1 MSNIFNKKGA
11 LIDAINQIRESV
23 SKEYADEHKQKAMAA
38 RNSGKMSDYHKH
50 MATHHDHLATHHT
63 DKGDTRAADLHMNKA
78 TEHENKAKEV
88 SEAKCMTKEAKL
100 DKVQPAELKKD
111 HSERKDKDI
120 DNDGDVDSSDEYL
133 HKRRQA
139 ISKAMKSEGFSEAE
153 ITNLLDTLDEATPS
167 SQQVKQGIGIARDK
181 RYAGGNMSGAVK
193 AMDKLNKGLARH
205 PAVEKELQKQNEE
218 VEDIKEYE
226 MSRRADGKYVDDEG
240 NVMSSPTSRWAAKKV
255 TSDRYRPN
263 PSSSS
268 YKSKYRK
275 EEVDIEE
282 EQIDEL
288 TAAEKKL
295 VNTMY
300 DKKGNLT
307 DSGKKVRAHSQN
319 KFPHNVSASQG
330 ERMSAKGTMYR
341 EEVEIDEEEQINELS
356 KSTLASYTRKAAGS
370 IASKARSAGVELG
383 AGASKRKDKYERD
396 ENKVVKRLVGI
407 SKATQRLAKEEFDI
421 EIQEAEQFA
430 GWIAHHNGKKLEI
443 RKHEAKDLHGAK
455 QKAIAHFKPKK
466 SQQHMVSVQPAYEEV
481 QVEDESLDESK
492 KELLKKGADLL
503 KKRAE
508 ANKKAM
514 DTGFMSMPDY
524 ARKKFDEE
532 VELDEVSDK
541 LLDRYRQ
548 KAFTDQPSTDD
559 GSGKYSKRQRG
570 RALAFDKQVGRAKVR
585 STNEEESLEER
596 NKENALRR
604 KMMDAS
610 RGARYKVSG
619 NPVPDKEPEHK
630 TAQDHNKAIGRA
642 LRKEDLELDS
652 IVEQS
657 DKEEKHEMAQTQAH
671 FIKYAAEEILEYI
684 EMGGEIEEWYQNKL
698 SKVHSDVE
706 SLHSYMEGEKRR
718 TGMSEEADLEEAK
731 ELSPKQN
738 LLLRAMATDPQDI
751 NKMRRAI
758 KLGDKA
764 LMNPVMRQEI
774 LKMLDQMMDVSLN
787 DPTIFAKTRQ
797 IFKKRK
803 ATDTT
808 NTE

>member
-1 MSNIFNKKGA
+1 M
-11 LIDAINQIRESV
+11 
-23 SKEYADEHKQKAMAA
+23 
-38 RNSGKMSDYHKH
+38 SGK
-50 MATHHDHLATHHT
+50 
-63 DKGDTRAADLHMNKA
+63 
-78 TEHENKAKEV
+78 V
-88 SEAKCMTKEAKL
+88 IKL
-100 DKVQPAELKKD
+100 DKEDGAE
-111 HSERKDKDI
+111 
-120 DNDGDVDSSDEYL
+120 DEKYYTV
-133 HKRRQA
+133 KR
-139 ISKAMKSEGFSEAE
+139 
-153 ITNLLDTLDEATPS
+153 D
-167 SQQVKQGIGIARDK
+167 
-181 RYAGGNMSGAVK
+181 
-193 AMDKLNKGLARH
+193 
-205 PAVEKELQKQNEE
+205 
-218 VEDIKEYE
+218 
-226 MSRRADGKYVDDEG
+226 DGKE
-240 NVMSSPTSRWAAKKV
+240 M
-255 TSDRYRPN
+255 
-263 PSSSS
+263 
-268 YKSKYRK
+268 KY
-275 EEVDIEE
+275 
-282 EQIDEL
+282 
-288 TAAEKKL
+288 A
-295 VNTMY
+295 
-300 DKKGNLT
+300 
-307 DSGKKVRAHSQN
+307 
-319 KFPHNVSASQG
+319 P
-330 ERMSAKGTMYR
+330 
-341 EEVEIDEEEQINELS
+341 NELS
-356 KSTLASYTRKAAGS
+356 MIKEEKLEEKAESMVQATAARIALAAKRGKIPMSKLQGGS
-370 IASKARSAGVELG
+370 KDMVKMSEKDLEDFSKAKKDAPERVE
-383 AGASKRKDKYERD
+383 
-396 ENKVVKRLVGI
+396 
-407 SKATQRLAKEEFDI
+407 EEFDI

-443 RKHEAKDLHGAK
+443 RKHEAKDLYGAK

-481 QVEDESLDESK
+481 QTEDESLSESK

-532 VELDEVSDK
+532 VDS
-541 LLDRYRQ
+541 
-548 KAFTDQPSTDD
+548 
-559 GSGKYSKRQRG
+559 
-570 RALAFDKQVGRAKVR
+570 
-585 STNEEESLEER
+585 
-596 NKENALRR
+596 
-604 KMMDAS
+604 
-610 RGARYKVSG
+610 
-619 NPVPDKEPEHK
+619 
-630 TAQDHNKAIGRA
+630 
-642 LRKEDLELDS
+642 DS
-652 IVEQS
+652 ISEQS

>member
-1 MSNIFNKKGA
+1 
-11 LIDAINQIRESV
+11 
-23 SKEYADEHKQKAMAA
+23 
-38 RNSGKMSDYHKH
+38 
-50 MATHHDHLATHHT
+50 
-63 DKGDTRAADLHMNKA
+63 
-78 TEHENKAKEV
+78 
-88 SEAKCMTKEAKL
+88 
-100 DKVQPAELKKD
+100 
-111 HSERKDKDI
+111 
-120 DNDGDVDSSDEYL
+120 
-133 HKRRQA
+133 
-139 ISKAMKSEGFSEAE
+139 
-153 ITNLLDTLDEATPS
+153 
-167 SQQVKQGIGIARDK
+167 
-181 RYAGGNMSGAVK
+181 
-193 AMDKLNKGLARH
+193 
-205 PAVEKELQKQNEE
+205 
-218 VEDIKEYE
+218 
-226 MSRRADGKYVDDEG
+226 
-240 NVMSSPTSRWAAKKV
+240 
-255 TSDRYRPN
+255 
-263 PSSSS
+263 
-268 YKSKYRK
+268 
-275 EEVDIEE
+275 
-282 EQIDEL
+282 L

-341 EEVEIDEEEQINELS
+341 EEVELDEAVLDESELAKQWRSGKSSIKSGNVELIRSKSGVHTIKKGGKTIGDFSLDYDGWVVGVKGKKGQTKLVSVDDIVKMASSMKESVVLDEAYTHEEEQIDELS
-356 KSTLASYTRKAAGS
+356 KKTLGSYLRKASAD
-370 IASKARSAGVELG
+370 AVTNARSAGVELG

-532 VELDEVSDK
+532 VD
-541 LLDRYRQ
+541 
-548 KAFTDQPSTDD
+548 
-559 GSGKYSKRQRG
+559 
-570 RALAFDKQVGRAKVR
+570 
-585 STNEEESLEER
+585 
-596 NKENALRR
+596 
-604 KMMDAS
+604 
-610 RGARYKVSG
+610 
-619 NPVPDKEPEHK
+619 
-630 TAQDHNKAIGRA
+630 
-642 LRKEDLELDS
+642 LDS

>member
-1 MSNIFNKKGA
+1 
-11 LIDAINQIRESV
+11 
-23 SKEYADEHKQKAMAA
+23 
-38 RNSGKMSDYHKH
+38 
-50 MATHHDHLATHHT
+50 
-63 DKGDTRAADLHMNKA
+63 
-78 TEHENKAKEV
+78 
-88 SEAKCMTKEAKL
+88 
-100 DKVQPAELKKD
+100 
-111 HSERKDKDI
+111 
-120 DNDGDVDSSDEYL
+120 
-133 HKRRQA
+133 
-139 ISKAMKSEGFSEAE
+139 
-153 ITNLLDTLDEATPS
+153 
-167 SQQVKQGIGIARDK
+167 
-181 RYAGGNMSGAVK
+181 
-193 AMDKLNKGLARH
+193 
-205 PAVEKELQKQNEE
+205 
-218 VEDIKEYE
+218 
-226 MSRRADGKYVDDEG
+226 
-240 NVMSSPTSRWAAKKV
+240 
-255 TSDRYRPN
+255 
-263 PSSSS
+263 
-268 YKSKYRK
+268 
-275 EEVDIEE
+275 
-282 EQIDEL
+282 
-288 TAAEKKL
+288 
-295 VNTMY
+295 
-300 DKKGNLT
+300 
-307 DSGKKVRAHSQN
+307 
-319 KFPHNVSASQG
+319 
-330 ERMSAKGTMYR
+330 MSAKGTMYR
-341 EEVEIDEEEQINELS
+341 EEVEVNESHFALGDKVKFKDSGMSGKVIKLDKEDGAEDEKYYTVKRDDGKEMKYAPNELS
-356 KSTLASYTRKAAGS
+356 LIKEEKLEEKAESMVQATAARIALAAKRGKIPMSKLQGGS
-370 IASKARSAGVELG
+370 KDMVKMSEKDLEDFSKAKKDAPKRVE
-383 AGASKRKDKYERD
+383 
-396 ENKVVKRLVGI
+396 
-407 SKATQRLAKEEFDI
+407 
-421 EIQEAEQFA
+421 
-430 GWIAHHNGKKLEI
+430 
-443 RKHEAKDLHGAK
+443 
-455 QKAIAHFKPKK
+455 
-466 SQQHMVSVQPAYEEV
+466 
-481 QVEDESLDESK
+481 
-492 KELLKKGADLL
+492 
-503 KKRAE
+503 
-508 ANKKAM
+508 
-514 DTGFMSMPDY
+514 
-524 ARKKFDEE
+524 EE

-642 LRKEDLELDS
+642 LRKEELELDSIVEQSDKKVLAKKGAEIESYAKKSGGIDKADMMKVAGMLKKGDMKGAAKYAKTLDTDPRDFLLSKIMEGAVGEDLELDS
-652 IVEQS
+652 ISEQS

-698 SKVHSDVE
+698 SKVHSDLE

-774 LKMLDQMMDVSLN
+774 LKMLDQMMDVSLS